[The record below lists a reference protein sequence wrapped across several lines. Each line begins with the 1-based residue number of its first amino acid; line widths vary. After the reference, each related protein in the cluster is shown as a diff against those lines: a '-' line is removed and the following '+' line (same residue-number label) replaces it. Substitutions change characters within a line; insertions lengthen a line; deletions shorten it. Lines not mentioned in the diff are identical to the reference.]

1 MNVLNIQAGE
11 IKLVKIVLKDIMP
24 VLRELTQ

>member
-11 IKLVKIVLKDIMP
+11 IKLMKIVLKDKMP